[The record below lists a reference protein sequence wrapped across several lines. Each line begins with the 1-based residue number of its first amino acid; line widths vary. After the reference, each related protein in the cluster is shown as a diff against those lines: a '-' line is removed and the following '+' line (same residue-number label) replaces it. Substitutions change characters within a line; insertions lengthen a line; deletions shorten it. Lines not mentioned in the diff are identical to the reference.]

1 MKRLYV
7 TATKLNDGKT
17 VVAMGLCFLFSQQG
31 KRCAFIKP
39 LGLKDVRAAGF
50 EVDEDALLL
59 ERAVKLHAHI
69 QDMSPVTVDRTS
81 IDEFT
86 KPEKQKELLAQI
98 DEAFARVA
106 QDADIVVV
114 EGTGHAGVG
123 SVFGLSNAFVAS
135 HLKCKV
141 LLVTSG
147 GIGHPLDE
155 IALNLASF
163 KNHDVE
169 VVGVIFNKVRSHE
182 IDRIKK
188 VGASVLER
196 MGTRLVGIIP
206 YNRVLD
212 SPTMMDILERL
223 RGRVLLGEKFL
234 TNRVETVQ
242 VGAMSAH
249 NALPRLA
256 NRALLITAG
265 DRTDLLLAAAIR
277 VLTDTEGHRMAGI
290 VLTGGI
296 LPDPKVLDILRKLSL
311 PVISV
316 EDDSYTAATKVKT
329 LNIRISPRDTVKI
342 GLVRDMATRY
352 IDIETI
358 LEAL

>member
-17 VVAMGLCFLFSQQG
+17 VVALGLCFLIRKKN

-39 LGLKDVRAAGF
+39 LGLKDVRATGF

-59 ERAVKLHAHI
+59 ERALKLHAHI
-69 QDMSPVTVDRTS
+69 QDMSPITVDSKS
-81 IDEFT
+81 IEQFS
-86 KPEKQKELLAQI
+86 KPEKQGALLEQI
-98 DEAFARVA
+98 DDAFSRVTK
-106 QDADIVVV
+106 DADVVVV

-123 SVFGLSNAFVAS
+123 ATFGLSNAYLSA

-147 GIGHPLDE
+147 GVGHPLDE
-155 IALNLASF
+155 VALNLSLF
-163 KNHDVE
+163 HQHDVE
-169 VVGVIFNKVRSHE
+169 VIGVIFNKVRSHE
-182 IDRIKK
+182 VEKIKD

-196 MGTRLVGIIP
+196 WGTRLLGIIP

-223 RGRVLLGEKFL
+223 RGRVILGEKFL
-234 TNRVETVQ
+234 SNRVETVQ

-249 NALPRLA
+249 NALPRLR
-256 NRALLITAG
+256 NRAMLITGG
-265 DRTDLLLAAAIR
+265 DRTDILLAAAIR
-277 VLTDTEGHRMAGI
+277 TLTDPEKHRIAGI

-296 LPDPKVLDILRKLSL
+296 LPDPKVLDVLRNLNL

-316 EDDSYTAATKVKT
+316 DDDSYTTATKVKA
-329 LNIRISPRDTVKI
+329 LDLKISPRDTVKI
-342 GLVRDMATRY
+342 DLVRDIMQRY
-352 IDIETI
+352 IDIDLI
-358 LEAL
+358 LNLL